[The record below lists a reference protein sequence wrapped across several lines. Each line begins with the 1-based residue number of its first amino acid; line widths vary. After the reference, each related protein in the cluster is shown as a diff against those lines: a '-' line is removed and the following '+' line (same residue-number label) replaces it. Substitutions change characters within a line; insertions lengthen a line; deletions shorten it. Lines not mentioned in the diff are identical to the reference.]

1 MTPENLG
8 VNNECLK
15 KLKLGVNNEYLE
27 KTQMP
32 IKSVNII
39 SLVEKL
45 QLRVIFDWWIKQGKF
60 NWFLAQQ
67 STPQIALC

>member
-8 VNNECLK
+8 VNNEYLK

-60 NWFLAQQ
+60 NWFLVQQ

>member
-8 VNNECLK
+8 VNNEYLK

-39 SLVEKL
+39 SWAEKL
-45 QLRVIFDWWIKQGKF
+45 QLRVIFVGNI
-60 NWFLAQQ
+60 NH
-67 STPQIALC
+67 S